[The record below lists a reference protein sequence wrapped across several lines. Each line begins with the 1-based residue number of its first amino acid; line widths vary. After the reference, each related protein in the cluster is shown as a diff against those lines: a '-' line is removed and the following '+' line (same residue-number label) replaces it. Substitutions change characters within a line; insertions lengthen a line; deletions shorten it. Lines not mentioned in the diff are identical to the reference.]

1 MKQGF
6 ISYAHEDERMFD
18 HFRKQL
24 KPVEKSTEVE
34 FWVDKRLRAGDRW
47 HESIG
52 DALKAADAILLCI
65 SAGFVWS
72 TYIEKYELPLIRE
85 RAENGAVVI
94 PVIFKDVIWD
104 HLSVQ
109 VYQAVP
115 DAAKAIQ
122 LWRPQASGFR
132 NAAEKIR
139 EALREAWT

>member
-1 MKQGF
+1 MRQGF

-18 HFRKQL
+18 SFRKQL
-24 KPVEKSTEVE
+24 KPVEKSTNVS
-34 FWVDKRLRAGDRW
+34 FWVDKHIRAGDHW
-47 HESIG
+47 HESIA
-52 DALKAADAILLCI
+52 DALNAADAILLCI

-72 TYIEKYELPLIRE
+72 KYIEQYELPLIRE
-85 RAENGAVVI
+85 RAEKGAVVI

-115 DAAKAIQ
+115 EAAKAIQ
-122 LWRPQASGFR
+122 LWKPQSTGFR

-139 EALREAWT
+139 EALREAWA